1 MTQYD
6 QVVAATSEE
15 FGHYIGT
22 HPMLL
27 HLTGG
32 SLTRGEYIAYLRETY
47 HMVRHTPRMLALA
60 GARCED
66 DRRGLR
72 NWFIEQTEEENNH
85 DLFCIKDLR
94 NFGENPETVLAGQP
108 LPGAWALVCQN
119 YFMATYGNPAGIL
132 GVASITEGL
141 GASTAGSMADLL
153 TSHYGYGSD
162 AVTFLRSHS
171 GFDAKHLDETRR
183 AINELVHSREDLN
196 AVIQG
201 RHMTIYYYAQMFNDC
216 LAHPYPAAAKDDDTA
231 EMILA
236 VAAE

>member
-6 QVVAATSEE
+6 EIVEATREE
-15 FGHYIGT
+15 FDRYIGT
-22 HPMLL
+22 HPMLG
-27 HLTGG
+27 HLSGG
-32 SLTRGEYIAYLRETY
+32 HLSRGEYIAYLRETY

-60 GARCED
+60 AARCED

-85 DLFCIKDLR
+85 DLFCIKDLA
-94 NFGENPETVLAGQP
+94 NFGENPDEVLAGHP

-141 GASTAGSMADLL
+141 GASTAGGMADLL
-153 TSHYGYGSD
+153 VSHYGYSSGT
-162 AVTFLRSHS
+162 VTFLRSHS
-171 GFDAKHLDETRR
+171 GFDAKHLEETCR
-183 AINELVHSREDLN
+183 AINDLIHTREDLD

-201 RHMTIYYYAQMFNDC
+201 RRMTIYYYAQMFNDC
-216 LAHPYPAAAKDDDTA
+216 LANPHRDSLAGDEPADAA
-231 EMILA
+231 LA
-236 VAAE
+236 IAAE